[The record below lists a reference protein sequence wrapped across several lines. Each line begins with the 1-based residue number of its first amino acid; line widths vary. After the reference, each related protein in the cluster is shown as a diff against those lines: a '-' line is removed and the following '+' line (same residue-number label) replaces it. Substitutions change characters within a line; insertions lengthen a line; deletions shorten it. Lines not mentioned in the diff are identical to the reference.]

1 MHILHIELL
10 CVFSCA
16 LLSEG
21 ENWVD
26 MQKVPSQARK
36 IKLWS
41 QNCLKAECSAQKNKI
56 PKNNLVSKLISV
68 LQIHAEL
75 GASKP
80 AVRAGE
86 GLLQLCLLNPQAQ
99 NTDFARRNIKLQP
112 HGLLTMGIFP
122 WRSWWVILFARE
134 TITRHYF
141 LFVFS
146 ELQNWKGKASIGKKT
161 HRFIISSRLQF
172 KDCVLNMLVWSG
184 RKTTIKFWTLTIFS
198 WIWKYYKNNFR
209 LRNADWGNKKQMT
222 PELHGLKSGLWSWDS
237 FCTLHLIVMQ

>member
-86 GLLQLCLLNPQAQ
+86 GLLQLCLLNPQAR

-122 WRSWWVILFARE
+122 WRSWWVILFHGKQSPD
-134 TITRHYF
+134 TTFF
-141 LFVFS
+141 LFFLNFKTGREKLVLAKRHTDLSYLQDCNSRTVFLTCWYDLGGKRQS
-146 ELQNWKGKASIGKKT
+146 NFELWQYSLEYEN
-161 HRFIISSRLQF
+161 
-172 KDCVLNMLVWSG
+172 
-184 RKTTIKFWTLTIFS
+184 TIKIIL
-198 WIWKYYKNNFR
+198 
-209 LRNADWGNKKQMT
+209 D
-222 PELHGLKSGLWSWDS
+222 
-237 FCTLHLIVMQ
+237 